1 MKPYIIEKGHF
12 SEAGN
17 FIAFS
22 TVGER
27 IHIYKRQINRLF
39 PNRQV
44 KFPFYCLAE
53 NKTFNSTYGTTF
65 NRLTAEEISLEKYE
79 IVFYSTLRDRSLEEI
94 IDFKA
99 NNLQQE
105 HDELKAAHDKLQK
118 EYDAL
123 VAKVDHYGGNAGLKE
138 ENEELRKENERLKD
152 VVTASQ
158 WNYEYAKLE
167 RERLELLCKEHENT
181 IMNLQSDEMIA
192 KHVITKIEKLTQD
205 YINKLIV

>member
-22 TVGER
+22 TIGER
-27 IHIYKRQINRLF
+27 IHIYKRQINKLF
-39 PNRQV
+39 PDRQV

-65 NRLTAEEISLEKYE
+65 NRLTAEEIGLEKYE

-123 VAKVDHYGGNAGLKE
+123 VAKVERYDGSATR
-138 ENEELRKENERLKD
+138 ENEKLRDEIKSL
-152 VVTASQ
+152 Q
-158 WNYEYAKLE
+158 WNYEYAQSE

-192 KHVITKIEKLTQD
+192 KHVIHKIDKLTQD

>member
-123 VAKVDHYGGNAGLKE
+123 VAKVEHFDAEGEIGDYVRIAENLKDQV
-138 ENEELRKENERLKD
+138 EELQQENQRLAD
-152 VVTASQ
+152 AANEAQ
-158 WNYEYAKLE
+158 WYYEHAQSE
-167 RERLELLCKEHENT
+167 RERLALI
-181 IMNLQSDEMIA
+181 IMNAA
-192 KHVITKIEKLTQD
+192 KVVASCDLGLSQDKINQL
-205 YINKLIV
+205 INNA